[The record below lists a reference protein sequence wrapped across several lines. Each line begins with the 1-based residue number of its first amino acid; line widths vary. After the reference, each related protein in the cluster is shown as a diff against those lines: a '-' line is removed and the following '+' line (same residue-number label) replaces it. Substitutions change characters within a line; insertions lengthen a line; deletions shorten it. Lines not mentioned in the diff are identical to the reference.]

1 MEEIGVKEKILKSSE
16 ALLTRYGTRSI
27 SMDDIAR
34 HVGVSKKTLY
44 QHFADKED
52 LVTEVCFVALKC
64 DQEEYEKIEATAE
77 NAIDELVKI
86 SLVMK
91 KHMAET
97 NPTLIFD
104 LQKFHPRAWSVWT
117 DFKEKYIRQS
127 VVRNLKQGKREGFF
141 REDINPEM
149 LAILRLQVME
159 MAFNPE
165 LFPKD
170 QFYLSQIQA
179 MLFDHFI
186 YGIVTDKGRKLY
198 DKLKKQFQI

>member
-16 ALLTRYGTRSI
+16 ALLTRYGTHSI

-104 LQKFHPRAWSVWT
+104 LQKFHPRAWSVWI
-117 DFKEKYIRQS
+117 DFREKYIRQS

-141 REDINPEM
+141 RDDINPEL
-149 LAILRLQVME
+149 LATMRIQVME

-170 QFYLSQIQA
+170 QFDLSQIQA
-179 MLFDHFI
+179 LLFDHFI

>member
-52 LVTEVCFVALKC
+52 LVTEVCFSALKC
-64 DQEEYEKIEATAE
+64 DQEEYESIEATAE

-91 KHMAET
+91 KQMAET

-104 LQKFHPRAWSVWT
+104 LQKFHPRAWSVWI
-117 DFKEKYIRQS
+117 DFRENTIRES
-127 VVRNLKQGKREGFF
+127 VVRNLKQGIREGYF
-141 REDINPEM
+141 REDIQPEM
-149 LAILRLQVME
+149 LAILRLQILE

-170 QFYLSQIQA
+170 QFELSQVQA
-179 MLFDHFI
+179 HLFEHFI